1 MSQPARLPV
10 SGDVFFRLDSEDRL
24 LDLSGGD
31 PSLSLVLESL
41 RGRSPGELLPSPLRE
56 RVQAAIAE
64 VRSSGRMRSLSHQ
77 LPAGEAIR
85 EFEGRI
91 VPASAGE
98 LVIWVSDVSEARYEL
113 RQLKASETRTGALLS
128 ALPDLIL
135 TLSARLIVLD
145 YHGPAQEFLD
155 AAPLRLLGAD
165 LRDLLPEAATRRL
178 AESVPRVIASTRI
191 EALEYELAREGR
203 YLAYELRVA
212 PLGEDRVVA
221 LLRNVT
227 QRREA
232 ERSLLRHRDDL
243 QRLATE
249 LTVTEERNR
258 RDLALEL
265 HDGIGQDLA
274 VARLMLERS
283 HSLSGEARE
292 RELDSLLET
301 LKRAIRRT
309 QSLTY
314 DLSPPTLHELGL
326 RPALRSLL
334 RRLAQEYGFEG
345 QWEET
350 GESREPDEASR
361 VLLYRSTRE
370 LLMNVVKHAEAARV
384 RLLFTAGD
392 ASLRVTVEDDGH
404 GFDPALLEGP
414 APEGGRFG
422 LFSVRERLAALGG
435 RLWAESRPGL
445 TRIELELPILD
456 PRPAAGER
464 VE

>member
-1 MSQPARLPV
+1 MSLPARLTV
-10 SGDVFFRLDSEDRL
+10 SGEVFFRLDSEDRL
-24 LDLSGGD
+24 VDLTGGD
-31 PSLSLVLESL
+31 PSLASVIGTL
-41 RGRSPGELLPSPLRE
+41 RGKRPGDLLPSPLRE
-56 RVQAAIAE
+56 RVLGAIRA
-64 VRSSGRMRSLSHQ
+64 VRESGQMLSVAHQ
-77 LPAGEAIR
+77 LPAGDAIR

-91 VPASAGE
+91 APASGGE
-98 LVIWVSDVSEARYEL
+98 LFVWVSDVSEARYEL
-113 RQLKASETRTGALLS
+113 RQLQASEARAGALLS

-165 LRDLLPEAATRRL
+165 LRDLLPEEATRQL
-178 AESVPRVIASTRI
+178 ALSVPRVIASTRI
-191 EALEYELAREGR
+191 DALEYEVAREGR
-203 YLAYELRVA
+203 RLAYELRVA

-227 QRREA
+227 ERREA
-232 ERSLLRHRDDL
+232 ERGLRRHRDDL

-274 VARLMLERS
+274 VARLTLERS
-283 HSLSGEARE
+283 RSLAPELRE
-292 RELDSLLET
+292 RELDNLLET

-334 RRLAQEYGFEG
+334 RRLSEEYGFEG
-345 QWEET
+345 QWEEQ
-350 GESREPDEASR
+350 GVGREPDEASR

-370 LLMNVVKHAEAARV
+370 LLMNVVKHAEAGRV
-384 RLLFTAGD
+384 RLLFSVGEGA
-392 ASLRVTVEDDGH
+392 LRVSVEDDGH

-435 RLWAESRPGL
+435 RLRAESRPGL
-445 TRIELELPILD
+445 TRIDLELPILD
-456 PRPAAGER
+456 PRRAAGER